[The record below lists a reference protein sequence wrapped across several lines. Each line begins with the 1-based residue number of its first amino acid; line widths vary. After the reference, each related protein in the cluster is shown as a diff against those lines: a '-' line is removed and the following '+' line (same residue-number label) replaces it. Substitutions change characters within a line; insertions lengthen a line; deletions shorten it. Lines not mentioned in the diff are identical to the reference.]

1 MTPASNSSLI
11 ADLEKV
17 LIDATEIDQRLQA
30 LGQEISQ
37 HYQDKELTVISV
49 INGAIIFTADLIR
62 QIRIPLILE
71 SLRVSSYQNSCA
83 PQTKPALFDAVTLE
97 LKGSHVLIIDDIL
110 DSGRTLS
117 AVIQHLQ
124 SKQPASLKTCVLLDK
139 MCRRDC
145 PMTADFVGFKI
156 PDAFVVGY
164 GLDYAQRYRQLPC
177 IGILKPE
184 CYQATGQSAANLD
197 SQ

>member
-1 MTPASNSSLI
+1 MSLNSISSLI
-11 ADLEKV
+11 TDLERV
-17 LIDATEIDQRLQA
+17 LIDAAEIDHRLQE

-37 HYQDKELTVISV
+37 CYQDKELTVISV

-62 QIRIPLILE
+62 QIKIPLMLE
-71 SLRVSSYQNSCA
+71 SLRVSSYQNSCM
-83 PQTKPALFDAVTLE
+83 PQTEPVLFGAETLE
-97 LKGSHVLIIDDIL
+97 LKGAHVLIIDDIL

-124 SKQPASLKTCVLLDK
+124 TKQPASIKTCVLLDK

-145 PMTADFVGFKI
+145 PMIADFVGFKI
-156 PDAFVVGY
+156 PDSFVVGY

-184 CYQATGQSAANLD
+184 CY
-197 SQ
+197 

>member
-1 MTPASNSSLI
+1 MLPSTDPVLL

-17 LIDATEIDQRLQA
+17 LIDASEIDQRLQT
-30 LGQEISQ
+30 LGREISDF
-37 HYQDKELTVISV
+37 YQDKELTVISV

-62 QIRIPLILE
+62 QIKIPLMLE

-83 PQTKPALFDAVTLE
+83 PQTAPALFDEVTLE
-97 LKGSHVLIIDDIL
+97 LAGAHVLIIDDIL

-117 AVIQHLQ
+117 TVMQHL
-124 SKQPASLKTCVLLDK
+124 KTKKPASLKTCVLLDK

-145 PMTADFVGFKI
+145 PITADFVGFKI

-184 CYQATGQSAANLD
+184 CYQSPKAKQD
-197 SQ
+197 SN

>member
-1 MTPASNSSLI
+1 MPSASNSSLI

-17 LIDATEIDQRLQA
+17 LIDATAIDKRLQA

-37 HYQDKELTVISV
+37 CYQDKELTVISV

-62 QIRIPLILE
+62 QIEIPIMLE
-71 SLRVSSYQNSCA
+71 SLRVSSYQNSCS
-83 PQTKPALFDAVTLE
+83 PQTKPALFDAVKLE
-97 LKGSHVLIIDDIL
+97 LKGAHVLIIDDIL

-145 PMTADFVGFKI
+145 PIAADFVGFKI

-177 IGILKPE
+177 IGILKAE
-184 CYQATGQSAANLD
+184 CYQATQ
-197 SQ
+197 

>member
-1 MTPASNSSLI
+1 MPPASNSSLI

-83 PQTKPALFDAVTLE
+83 PQTEPALFDAVTLE

-117 AVIQHLQ
+117 AIIQHLQ
-124 SKQPASLKTCVLLDK
+124 SKAAC
-139 MCRRDC
+139 
-145 PMTADFVGFKI
+145 
-156 PDAFVVGY
+156 
-164 GLDYAQRYRQLPC
+164 
-177 IGILKPE
+177 KPE
-184 CYQATGQSAANLD
+184 NLCTTGQNVSQRLPYDSRLCRLQNYWTLLLWVMVSTMRSAID
-197 SQ
+197 SFPALAFSNQNVTKLLSISSQS

>member
-1 MTPASNSSLI
+1 MYPSSNTSTI

-17 LIDATEIDQRLQA
+17 LIDAPEIDQRLQV

-62 QIRIPLILE
+62 QIKIPLMLE

-83 PQTKPALFDAVTLE
+83 PQTEPALFDAVTLE

-117 AVIQHLQ
+117 AVMQHLQ

-139 MCRRDC
+139 MSHRDC

-184 CYQATGQSAANLD
+184 CYQATAQSAANLD
-197 SQ
+197 S